1 MASLFNAT
9 NINSTKYFFA
19 RQADGEQQLTL
30 DYPVISGISTTQVG
44 ITGSSGNE
52 VQINQMPV
60 IIATEFSSAEEGLAV
75 GGASTYWTPSTITTN
90 ATGGSISTDRLAG
103 SGCLSIE
110 SYGTNG
116 SVKGFEFL
124 SRGASATLL
133 STTQTYMN
141 NYLSSIGNPGATAVL
156 QTTGALNVGLGVT
169 TPFYTSLQS
178 QSAALRSHYG
188 IQDLSGANGVTRIPR
203 WTIGTSNLPTGG
215 NVGTDWCLFAF
226 DDVGSYLGNYLE
238 IQRKNGAMNIQNISS
253 VQNLISTGVTGT
265 IFPANKTNVEFGEG
279 TKVIA
284 GASNQATPYVV
295 LFSTPVSGLNPNTQ
309 SLININ
315 FTNAISTATPLLV
328 NYKVGFST
336 ATAYNNCLQT
346 ALVPGG
352 QFTPS
357 ALPSANTPI
366 GYTNICAMVDSDG
379 LNPDGSGFLYVAGQ
393 LSDPNGVANQI
404 YVKKGQ
410 TSEATRNAFC
420 WRSV

>member
-9 NINSTKYFFA
+9 TINQTPRYFFA
-19 RQADGEQQLTL
+19 TKAEGEQDLFTQIGTVAGL
-30 DYPVISGISTTQVG
+30 STFNVG
-44 ITGSSGNE
+44 ITGVGGNL
-52 VQINQMPV
+52 VQIDTMPQV
-60 IIATEFSSAEEGLAV
+60 NATEFVNGEGAV
-75 GGASTYWTPSTITTN
+75 FAGTGSDYLTLSTINTT
-90 ATGGSISTDRLAG
+90 ASGLSMSIDRRAG
-103 SGCLSIE
+103 SGITSLE
-110 SYGTNG
+110 NYGTNG
-116 SVKGFEFL
+116 QGGFEFL
-124 SRGASATLL
+124 CRAVNSQLV
-133 STTQTYMN
+133 STTQSYMN
-141 NYLSSIGNPGATAVL
+141 NYLSSIGAEGAAAFL
-156 QTTGALNVGLGVT
+156 QPTGALNVSLGMT

-295 LFSTPVSGLNPNTQ
+295 LFSTPVSGLNPDTQ

-328 NYKVGFST
+328 NYKIGFST

-410 TSEATRNAFC
+410 TSEATRNAFV